1 MKSYRKRDWE
11 IFIVSGD
18 SVNAARTVRSIRET
32 EGKSIGKPTPEI
44 RIQKD
49 WPIQEF
55 PSDLNF
61 RIKFHEQQKPFI
73 ITRENNIALRDIWSR
88 GSDAVLIE
96 DDVVLK
102 TPGMISKLAEY
113 AEALAGR
120 CLLSPGIKGY
130 KYDNVVCEPNPHL
143 TLYREPVHF
152 PIICCYFPV
161 ELEFLIGYYD
171 EGYTA
176 YGCDDNDYSL
186 RLYRA
191 GIPMYACPQLVA
203 EHVYEESVFKAR
215 GRDQTASRA
224 YFKRKWGQFPGDPKL
239 R

>member
-1 MKSYRKRDWE
+1 MKGYRKRDWE

-18 SVNAARTVRSIRET
+18 SVNAARTVRSILNCEPGVNRARPIIT
-32 EGKSIGKPTPEI
+32 IFA
-44 RIQKD
+44 D
-49 WPIQEF
+49 WPEQEF
-55 PSDLNF
+55 PADLRPF
-61 RIKFHEQQKPFI
+61 CEYVKQGKPFV
-73 ITRENNIALRDIWSR
+73 ITQENNRALRSIWAQ
-88 GSDAVLIE
+88 GKDAVLIE
-96 DDVVLK
+96 DDVVLH
-102 TPGMISKLAEY
+102 TPGMISKLSEY
-113 AEALAGR
+113 AEAFDGR
-120 CLLSPGIKGY
+120 CFLSPGIRGY
-130 KYDNVVCEPNPHL
+130 KYDNVVCEPNPYL

-203 EHVYEESVFKAR
+203 EHVYGDSVFKAR